1 MTWPDHADLC
11 VWLLQELAKIK
22 AQLADVEDEN
32 GDLRDQYVS
41 YLQELA
47 EAQGYIRRGR

>member
-1 MTWPDHADLC
+1 MRKRAWERSL
-11 VWLLQELAKIK
+11 WGYRGE
-22 AQLADVEDEN
+22 ADVEDEN